1 MEEKILEELKQIKDL
16 LETMTIILTHIAEE
30 KE

>member
-16 LETMTIILTHIAEE
+16 LETMMIILTHIVEE